1 MHKAYQPLKPSTNK
15 YLQKKWDQTY
25 YEEHRSKVKN
35 AKSVVDTKGIETPLH
50 VQLKLKKLQL
60 QEEKLA
66 IIERDNR
73 LLSSRLADIMRSRGL
88 VDHRNYYSE
97 HSLNAERRQKEFL
110 QVSCENQA
118 ILQRIRA
125 CESDYCQQRWQEDW
139 KNVEHQ
145 RDDIA
150 RYPRKLTIDV
160 LRSPVTSSELT
171 SFSTGCSDYTLG

>member
-25 YEEHRSKVKN
+25 YEEHRSKVTLLSKN

-150 RYPRKLTIDV
+150 RYPRKLAKKKNT
-160 LRSPVTSSELT
+160 
-171 SFSTGCSDYTLG
+171 